1 MIALEKATKP
11 LKGDIFVPGDKS
23 ISHRSIMF
31 GAISKGTTEVTGFL
45 ESADCLST
53 IDCFKKLG
61 VEIMPR
67 LEYCNI
73 SVPDSLSRFYEY
85 RSTRGLLRDAL
96 IPAAFPY
103 KPPSGSFP

>member
-61 VEIMPR
+61 VEIEHTVRPTHGVPTITVHGKG
-67 LEYCNI
+67 LHGLKK
-73 SVPDSLSRFYEY
+73 PDSTL
-85 RSTRGLLRDAL
+85 
-96 IPAAFPY
+96 
-103 KPPSGSFP
+103 

>member
-1 MIALEKATKP
+1 MIALERATKP

-61 VEIMPR
+61 IIIDHSLRPTNGVPTITVHGKG
-67 LEYCNI
+67 LHGFTK
-73 SVPDSLSRFYEY
+73 PDSTLY
-85 RSTRGLLRDAL
+85 T
-96 IPAAFPY
+96 
-103 KPPSGSFP
+103 